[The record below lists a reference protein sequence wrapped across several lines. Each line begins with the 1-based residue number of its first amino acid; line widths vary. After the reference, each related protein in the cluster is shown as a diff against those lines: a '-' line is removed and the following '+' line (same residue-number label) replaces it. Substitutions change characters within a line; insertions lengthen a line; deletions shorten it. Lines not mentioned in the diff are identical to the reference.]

1 MTVVTEHLGFVF
13 LKVNLSK
20 HYRAEW
26 VKNSIYYLKKLSLP
40 IKIMS
45 FYNRVTLH
53 TKHAFALKNQIF
65 KVECIA
71 SKNG

>member
-1 MTVVTEHLGFVF
+1 
-13 LKVNLSK
+13 
-20 HYRAEW
+20 
-26 VKNSIYYLKKLSLP
+26 
-40 IKIMS
+40 MS

-71 SKNG
+71 SFALKFAYCARDVYRVQAQGKRPTRTF